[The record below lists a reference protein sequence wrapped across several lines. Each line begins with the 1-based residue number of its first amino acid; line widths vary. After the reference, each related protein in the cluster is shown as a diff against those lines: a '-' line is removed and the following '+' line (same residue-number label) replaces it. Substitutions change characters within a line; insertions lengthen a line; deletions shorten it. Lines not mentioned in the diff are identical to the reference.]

1 MRLVAVD
8 PGLKPGAV
16 ELCGTTGQILRVCT
30 TLRGPAADWIW
41 NTEWDIAATELQWIY
56 PQRRGAG
63 ARRAARP
70 EDILKLA
77 FRAGFTLACIPAAR
91 SLALLP
97 QEWRAACGYG
107 AGLTK
112 EQVQKKIAK
121 DLTAR
126 ERQLFSD
133 LSPSR
138 HGDVLDA
145 IGIARA
151 ALLLAPTTTKHDRI
165 LGK

>member
-1 MRLVAVD
+1 M
-8 PGLKPGAV
+8 
-16 ELCGTTGQILRVCT
+16 CT
-30 TLRGPAADWIW
+30 TLRGPAASWIW
-41 NTEWDIAATELQWIY
+41 NTEWDIAATELQWY
-56 PQRRGAG
+56 FGDER
-63 ARRAARP
+63 RRAPQDKRRVDVN
-70 EDILKLA
+70 DILKLA

-138 HGDVLDA
+138 HGDALDA

-151 ALLLAPTTTKHDRI
+151 ALLLAPTTTKHDRV